1 MSVQSRNTEHDSGRT
16 MLLIC
21 DVRRYYRHRLD
32 LESVDPRCPPR
43 LPLQGVLLDLPSRS
57 TTKSLTELATSVLLK
72 YFGRW
77 FDLSKLFTLCQ
88 VHRVWARGICTRC
101 NSGMKSFTF

>member
-1 MSVQSRNTEHDSGRT
+1 MSVQPRNMEQGSGRA

-32 LESVDPRCPPR
+32 LESVVPRCPPDCR

-57 TTKSLTELATSVLLK
+57 TTKALTELAAGVLLK
-72 YFGRW
+72 YR
-77 FDLSKLFTLCQ
+77 
-88 VHRVWARGICTRC
+88 
-101 NSGMKSFTF
+101 